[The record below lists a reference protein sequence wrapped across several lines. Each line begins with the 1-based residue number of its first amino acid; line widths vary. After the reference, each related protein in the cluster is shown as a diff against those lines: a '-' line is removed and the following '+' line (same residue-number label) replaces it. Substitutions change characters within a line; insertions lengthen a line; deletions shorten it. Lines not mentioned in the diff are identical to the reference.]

1 MIPKPDSYFIN
12 KLRRDVPCLFYEK
25 DLIGAKKST
34 DINLLHIPDY
44 LNNWEILDDE
54 TRADVRTIIEGKWEI
69 SDGEFNRS
77 SGGIKK
83 KSEYP
88 LPEQL
93 LLFAGLG
100 IRDMV
105 CTAPKIIPSNVRDQ
119 RGYRH
124 PHGTSL
130 GFIDPRAAN
139 DAYSNFSSK
148 YSLSR
153 LMPHYSATRV
163 LFNSHPD
170 LWSVGDR
177 TDKAR
182 DRFNLFYDGVSRR
195 LDKWHD
201 QGSIKSC
208 LARFEISVVHLAG
221 SKFKP
226 HVHAVVWHTPDHNRQ
241 FLHNAYER
249 GEIEEIQEPQAK
261 WRDIKGF
268 IRYMFQ
274 VSPFSDRYRIE
285 WDKNSGEILYQLSRK
300 ALWKLIELHI
310 HPGAQ
315 VHKDREFKR
324 NLPPHGK
331 GRYY

>member
-1 MIPKPDSYFIN
+1 MIPKPDLHFIN
-12 KLRRDVPCLFYEK
+12 KLKRDVPCLFYEK
-25 DLIGAKKST
+25 DLTGAKKST

-54 TRADVRTIIEGKWEI
+54 TRVDVRTIIEGKWEI
-69 SDGEFNRS
+69 SDGDYNRS

-83 KSEYP
+83 KSDYP
-88 LPEQL
+88 LAEQL
-93 LLFAGLG
+93 LLYAGLG

-105 CTAPKIIPSNVRDQ
+105 NTAWKIIPSNVRDQ
-119 RGYRH
+119 RGYRY
-124 PHGTSL
+124 PLGTSL

-139 DAYSNFSSK
+139 DAFRDFASNYSPA
-148 YSLSR
+148 R
-153 LMPHYSATRV
+153 LMPHYHATRV
-163 LFNSHPD
+163 LFNSPPE

-208 LARFEISVVHLAG
+208 LARFEISVVHLSG
-221 SKFKP
+221 SIFKP
-226 HVHAVVWHTPDHNRQ
+226 HVHAVIWHKPGHKRR
-241 FLHNAYER
+241 FLQESYQR
-249 GEIEEIQEPQAK
+249 GEIEEIQEPQTR
-261 WRDIKGF
+261 WRDISRF

-274 VSPFSDRYRIE
+274 VSPFTDRYRIE
-285 WDKNSGEILYQLSRK
+285 WDRNQSEVMYQLSRK
-300 ALWKLIELHI
+300 ALWKLIELNI
-310 HPGAQ
+310 HPGAD

-324 NLPPHGK
+324 NLPPPGK
-331 GRYY
+331 SKYY